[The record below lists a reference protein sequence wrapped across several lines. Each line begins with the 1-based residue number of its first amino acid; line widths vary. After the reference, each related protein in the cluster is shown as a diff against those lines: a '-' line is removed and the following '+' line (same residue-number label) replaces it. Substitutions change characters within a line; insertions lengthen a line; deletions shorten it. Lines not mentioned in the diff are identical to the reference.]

1 MEKHHLVAN
10 GGDELEDDEEG
21 CREYRREVQYDS
33 DLLMPAKVVKALSR
47 SCVITAGVTSAA
59 EDSVEIEILES
70 GQSEAHKGPCKDKP
84 EDEVVALFEPDGM
97 VDFAHGAYEGSFA
110 CFGRVRHIGR
120 QVVEDD
126 VFSRMSP

>member
-1 MEKHHLVAN
+1 MPRNHQHSCCSKEGEADYKVPIEPVEKHHLVAN

-59 EDSVEIEILES
+59 EDSVEIEILQS
-70 GQSEAHKGPCKDKP
+70 G
-84 EDEVVALFEPDGM
+84 
-97 VDFAHGAYEGSFA
+97 
-110 CFGRVRHIGR
+110 
-120 QVVEDD
+120 
-126 VFSRMSP
+126 